1 MKEIKM
7 TKILSKIKSLF
18 HRHKYEETTVPRIVR
33 SIECDING
41 ARYYQ
46 ESYTEL
52 VKICKCGK
60 KITQRIK

>member
-18 HRHKYEETTVPRIVR
+18 HRHEYEETTVPRIV
-33 SIECDING
+33 SEEHTFGG
-41 ARYYQ
+41 AKYYYK
-46 ESYTEL
+46 ESQQL

-60 KITQRIK
+60 KITKIIK